1 MLRAPCPPAGKQM
14 FREDHA
20 LAHRCVES
28 AEIEK
33 HPQWVPVI
41 VGKVSGSQ
49 RVDIDKRKDL
59 VPSDLSVARSTW
71 IVRTGVQLPS
81 EKAVFLVDKT
91 VPQSSLTVGSL
102 TRRKR

>member
-1 MLRAPCPPAGKQM
+1 M

-28 AEIEK
+28 AEIRAK
-33 HPQWVPVI
+33 HPHWGPVI

-59 VPSDLSVARSTW
+59 VPSDLSVARSTR
-71 IVRTGVQLPS
+71 IVRTRVQLPS
-81 EKAVFLVDKT
+81 EKAVFPVDKT
-91 VPQSSLTVGSL
+91 VPQASLTVGSL